1 MAHAHINDFELHA
14 VFDGEAPPER
24 VAEILPRL
32 LDDPG
37 TAELLVALEEQ
48 RQALVALREA
58 LDESLVDHSP
68 RPAEIEIG
76 QRMQRDRKIR
86 MALAALGAVGLLLC
100 LGLEPER
107 VFH

>member
-1 MAHAHINDFELHA
+1 MK
-14 VFDGEAPPER
+14 P
-24 VAEILPRL
+24 LP
-32 LDDPG
+32 
-37 TAELLVALEEQ
+37 
-48 RQALVALREA
+48 
-58 LDESLVDHSP
+58 S
-68 RPAEIEIG
+68 PAEIEIG